1 MMKNTLLAGTFMMV
15 MVLLVTA
22 ACLNTDEV
30 STDCEPTKLE
40 TNQNLTVYGKLTL
53 DNMQLPLNHKLY
65 DAVKLSVTGNSTLLG
80 CDGSYSASTQFEK
93 NIPLSIYD
101 ETTIRKG
108 FYLDQPADY
117 TFTNSKDYILV
128 LCKLK
133 ATFADSLKYES
144 DEMALSYRFTELK
157 YDTAATVT
165 YYPLVPVS
173 GTHWYAV
180 SN

>member
-1 MMKNTLLAGTFMMV
+1 MKPILLAGSFLAV
-15 MVLLVTA
+15 MVLLFTT
-22 ACLNTDEV
+22 ACLNTDEI
-30 STDCEPTKLE
+30 STDCEPTKFE
-40 TNQNLTVYGKLTL
+40 ANKNLTVHGKLIV
-53 DNMQLPLNHKLY
+53 DNIQLPLNHKLY

-80 CDGSYSASTQFEK
+80 CDGSYSASTQFGK

-101 ETTIRKG
+101 ETTIGKG
-108 FYLDQPADY
+108 FYLDQPAEY

-157 YDTAATVT
+157 YDTAATVY

-180 SN
+180 SK